1 MIIIV
6 IIIIIIITTCSV
18 RWVNM
23 LTDSDVPT
31 TKCPFTEPLEMK
43 NIDILRLSYN
53 KTTTTTT
60 TTMYTRVNLNIVLFW
75 KKKRYKRKTC
85 LPSYMILC
93 FHVCKCPILPRSDA
107 FDHGIVFVLVHMLHI
122 AGSASVWGRRWLLSS
137 CICDS
142 IFHVMR
148 FWNTYGFTK
157 ELRIWHFL
165 TFAAHMFACFAMGH
179 AGRQCHNVHGNGNQW
194 VRWCIIC
201 IIRHRSY
208 TKNKPPRTLNANGS
222 VSQQKHVMSKP
233 TCQQS
238 HQKQKRL
245 TNDKHHLS
253 IFHMF

>member
-1 MIIIV
+1 
-6 IIIIIIITTCSV
+6 
-18 RWVNM
+18 M

-75 KKKRYKRKTC
+75 KKTLQKKDLFAKLHDSVLPC
-85 LPSYMILC
+85 LQVSDPSPLGC
-93 FHVCKCPILPRSDA
+93 

-165 TFAAHMFACFAMGH
+165 TFAAHMFACFTMGH
-179 AGRQCHNVHGNGNQW
+179 AGCQCHNVHGNGNQW

-208 TKNKPPRTLNANGS
+208 TKNKPPRTLNTNGS